1 MDQCCDPELRA
12 ALDDWIT
19 GGFASYVRLV
29 DRAVTPVE
37 LLRQILPSHPCEYVL
52 RHDRAETVAEHVG
65 YDGPVVEMT
74 YPLAAST
81 LLIDITQGNR
91 AAQEHLRGKLE
102 PVTLEP
108 VLPGQPYPLID

>member
-1 MDQCCDPELRA
+1 MSQCCPVDQRT
-12 ALDDWIT
+12 ALDEWIT
-19 GGFASYVRLV
+19 RGFGSTVVLGNQV
-29 DRAVTPVE
+29 VTPVE

-65 YDGPVVEMT
+65 YDRPVVEMA